1 MSSDAGATHPCVET
15 VHLSAGH
22 TMGKPAVS
30 EIRLVGGIGVE
41 GDAHAGATVQH
52 LSRIARDPT
61 QPNLRQVHLIPAEVH
76 DGLEASGLDV
86 APGAMGENL
95 TTRGLDLFALPVRTR
110 LRLGALAEVELT
122 GLRNPCRQL
131 EGVREGLQSAVLLHG
146 PDGGLVRRA
155 GVMAIVVAAGPVVPG
170 DPIAVIVPPE
180 PHEPLVPV

>member
-1 MSSDAGATHPCVET
+1 MVGMSPRVET

-22 TMGKPAVS
+22 TMGKPAVDS
-30 EIRLVGGIGVE
+30 IRLIEGIGVD
-41 GDAHAGATVQH
+41 GDVHSGTTVQH
-52 LSRIARDPT
+52 LSRIARDPS

-76 DGLEASGLDV
+76 DGLAASGLEV
-86 APGAMGENL
+86 EPGAMGENV

-110 LRLGALAEVELT
+110 LRLGGVAEVELT

-146 PDGGLVRRA
+146 PDGALVRRA
-155 GVMAIVVAAGPVVPG
+155 GVMAIVVAAGPVAPG
-170 DPIAVIVPPE
+170 DAIDVIVPPE